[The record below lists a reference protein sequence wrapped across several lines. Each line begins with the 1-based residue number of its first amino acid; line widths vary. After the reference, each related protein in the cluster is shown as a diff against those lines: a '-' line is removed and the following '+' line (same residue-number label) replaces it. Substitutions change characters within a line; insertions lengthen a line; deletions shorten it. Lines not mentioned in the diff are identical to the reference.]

1 MFIQSK
7 RNQSH
12 KRTSERGFAPLV
24 QGKLA
29 PIRRE
34 QAKVAQAIVARLA
47 ESQALGNS
55 AERAGAQHFGS

>member
-7 RNQSH
+7 RNQTY
-12 KRTSERGFAPLV
+12 KRTAERGFTPLV

-47 ESQALGNS
+47 ESQGFGNTG
-55 AERAGAQHFGS
+55 ERVGTHHGS

>member
-7 RNQSH
+7 RNQNY
-12 KRTSERGFAPLV
+12 KKTNETGFAPLV

-34 QAKVAQAIVARLA
+34 QAKVAQDIINRFA
-47 ESQALGNS
+47 ETQFGSNS
-55 AERAGAQHFGS
+55 ERAARQFGS